1 MEKFEAISLFRG
13 SGFLSLKNT
22 TDNSSIC
29 ARAPRAME
37 NIVYIAGYYLSLYW
51 ESLPIL
57 GNTPTKQQF
66 PYKKIIPLLRKRD

>member
-37 NIVYIAGYYLSLYW
+37 NIVYIAGYYLSL
-51 ESLPIL
+51 L
-57 GNTPTKQQF
+57 GIF
-66 PYKKIIPLLRKRD
+66 PYIGKYTYKTTVSYKKIIPLLRKRD